1 MTKNDHPDHWN
12 IETRLVHSGR
22 TKQASNSTG
31 LPTVPP
37 IYTSTTYQHK
47 NLDALDESFEGK
59 NAEGE
64 EAFVYARQGNP
75 GVSAFEDAAAQM
87 EGGVGGVAFGSGM
100 AAIHGAFLAA
110 GIAPGAKILASKD
123 LFGPTINLLQK
134 VFVPT
139 GVELVLADLCGADA
153 AEKIEAEQPD
163 ILFAET
169 LSNPLV
175 KLIDLDAIG
184 IAAREIGAVTII
196 DNTISTPYLVRPL
209 EHNFDLVVH
218 STTKYIGG
226 HGDSM
231 GGVVVSAH
239 NVLLDQVRMYRSLL
253 GAILSPLEAS
263 QQLRG
268 LRTLSV
274 RMERH
279 CHNALQVARFLQQ
292 HPAVE
297 KVHYTGLPDHP
308 QYVLA
313 NQLFTPQQY
322 GGLLA
327 FELKEQ
333 SRRAAKQFIDNL
345 ELCLHVTSLG
355 DVFTLV
361 SYPIISSHRTLT
373 EAERLRL
380 GITDGCVRVSV
391 GIEHIDDIIKDMDQ
405 ALSYM

>member
-1 MTKNDHPDHWN
+1 MTKNEHPDHWN

-22 TKQASNSTG
+22 RQQATHSTG

-47 NLDALDESFEGK
+47 NFDALDQSFEGK

-75 GVSAFEDAAAQM
+75 GVSAFEEAANQA
-87 EGGVGGVAFGSGM
+87 EGGIGAVSFGSGM
-100 AAIHGAFLAA
+100 AAIHAAFLAA
-110 GIAPGAKILASKD
+110 GIAPGAKVLASKD

-139 GVELVLADLCGADA
+139 GIELVLADLGGADA
-153 AEKIEAEQPD
+153 ATKIEEEQPD
-163 ILFAET
+163 IVFAET

-184 IAAREIGAVTII
+184 VAAREAGAVTII
-196 DNTISTPYLVRPL
+196 DNTIATPYLVRPL
-209 EHNFDLVVH
+209 EHQFDLVVH

-231 GGVVVSAH
+231 GGIVVSAH
-239 NVLLDQVRMYRSLL
+239 NVLLDQVRMYRTLL

-279 CHNALQVARFLQQ
+279 CHNAMQVALFLQQ

-308 QYVLA
+308 QYILA

-322 GGLLA
+322 GGLLS

-333 SRRAAKQFIDNL
+333 SRSAVQKFIDNL
-345 ELCLHVTSLG
+345 QLCLHVTSLG

-361 SYPIISSHRTLT
+361 SYPIIASHRTLT
-373 EAERLRL
+373 EAERLKL
-380 GITDGCVRVSV
+380 GITEGCIRVSV
-391 GIEHIDDIIKDMDQ
+391 GIEHVEDIIKDLDQ
-405 ALSYM
+405 ALNHI